1 MVNLSRGELLLEEWS
16 SASGFFVRA
25 TAPALRRRKVSD
37 RSLTSSAY
45 ARAGVD
51 IAAGNAAVDRYRQLL
66 AGWRHPE
73 QLDAIG
79 GFGGVFAM
87 PGDPSRALVAS
98 NDGVGTKILIAI
110 AMQRYDTVGADLV
123 NHCVND
129 ILVVNATPM
138 FFLDYLAVG
147 KLDPDIAGEIVGGCA
162 RACRDHDCALL
173 GGETAE
179 MPGVYAPDHFDLAG
193 TIVGKVDRDR
203 LPDPSSVQP
212 GDAIVALPAVG
223 LHTNG
228 YSLARNTIGPDEYE
242 SQLPGADMTYGD
254 ALLAP
259 HPSYFRAVRDI
270 QRVARV
276 KTMSH
281 ITGGGLRENVP
292 RTLPPG
298 VKAIFEQQRWSVPP
312 IEREIVRR
320 AGLSVDERYRTLN
333 MGVGYTLVVPLQDAA
348 AAVAAV
354 PGAFVA
360 GWIEARNGD
369 EPAVVVHAARED
381 L

>member
-1 MVNLSRGELLLEEWS
+1 M
-16 SASGFFVRA
+16 
-25 TAPALRRRKVSD
+25 VSD
-37 RSLTSSAY
+37 RSLTPSAY
-45 ARAGVD
+45 TRAGVD
-51 IAAGNAAVDRYRQLL
+51 IAAGNAAVDRYRELL
-66 AGWRHPE
+66 AGWRHPG

-79 GFGGVFAM
+79 GFGGVFEM
-87 PGDPSRALVAS
+87 PGDATQALVAS

-147 KLDPDIAGEIVGGCA
+147 KLDPAIAGAIVGGCA
-162 RACRDHDCALL
+162 RACREHDCALL

-193 TIVGKVDRDR
+193 TIVGRVDRGA
-203 LPDPSSVQP
+203 LPDPSSVGA

-228 YSLARNTIGPDEYE
+228 YSLARDVIDPSEYDSPLPDGQTTFGE
-242 SQLPGADMTYGD
+242 

-259 HPSYFRAVRDI
+259 HPSYYRTVRDV
-270 QRVARV
+270 QAVARV

-292 RTLPPG
+292 RTLPPN
-298 VKAIFEQQRWSVPP
+298 VKAIFEQQRWTVPP

-320 AGLSVDERYRTLN
+320 ARLDVDERYRTLN
-333 MGVGYTLVVPLQDAA
+333 MGIGYTMIVPLEDAA
-348 AAVAAV
+348 AAVAAA

-360 GWIEARNGD
+360 GWTETRTGD
-369 EPAVVVHAARED
+369 EPSVVVHPAREEV
-381 L
+381 

>member
-1 MVNLSRGELLLEEWS
+1 M
-16 SASGFFVRA
+16 
-25 TAPALRRRKVSD
+25 VSD
-37 RSLTSSAY
+37 RSSGSGAY

-51 IAAGNAAVDRYRQLL
+51 IAAGNAAVDRYRTLL
-66 AGWRHPE
+66 AGWRHPS

-79 GFGGVFAM
+79 GFGGVFEM

-98 NDGVGTKILIAI
+98 NDGVGTKILIAV
-110 AMQRYDTVGADLV
+110 ALARYDSVGADLV

-129 ILVVNATPM
+129 ILVVNATPL

-147 KLDPDIAGEIVGGCA
+147 SLDPDIAGTIVGGCA
-162 RACRDHDCALL
+162 RACREHECALL

-193 TIVGKVDRDR
+193 TIVGSVDRDR
-203 LPDPSSVQP
+203 LPDPSAVVA
-212 GDAIVALPAVG
+212 GDAIVGLPAVG

-228 YSLARNTIGPDEYE
+228 YSLARHVIDASEYAAN
-242 SQLPGADMTYGD
+242 LPGTNETFGD

-259 HPSYFRAVRDI
+259 HPSYYRAVRDI

-281 ITGGGLRENVP
+281 ITGGGLLENVP
-292 RTLPPG
+292 RTLPPNA
-298 VKAIFEQQRWSVPP
+298 KAIFEQQRWRVPA

-320 AGLSVDERYRTLN
+320 AALDMAERYRTLN
-333 MGVGYTLVVPLQDAA
+333 MGIGYTLVVPLEDAA
-348 AAVAAV
+348 AAVAAA

-360 GWIEARNGD
+360 GWIETRNVGD
-369 EPAVVVHAARED
+369 PAVVVHPARED
-381 L
+381 A